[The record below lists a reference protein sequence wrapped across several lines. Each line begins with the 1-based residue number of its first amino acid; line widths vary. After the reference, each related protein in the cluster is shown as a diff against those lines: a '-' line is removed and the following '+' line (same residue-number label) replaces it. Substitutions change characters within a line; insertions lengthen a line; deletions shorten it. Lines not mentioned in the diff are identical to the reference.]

1 MDTDTAWTPTARDT
15 DMSTPD
21 MDTVM
26 VTLAEAA
33 ELAQVSVRTIRRW
46 IQHGHLPVTEGD
58 QGKMVS
64 PADLPLA
71 RERAGAGHR
80 RGHDQPGHGRGHGHD
95 QAARDTATAMTASQ
109 VQAVAFRDTFIQP
122 LVDQLARQEEKLTAQ
137 AERIGRLSAERDALQ
152 AEVDRRRDQ
161 EASTAPPVAAQAGP
175 GAARGEQMGA
185 DPLSSTPAAPGGW
198 RARLAAWWRG

>member
-1 MDTDTAWTPTARDT
+1 
-15 DMSTPD
+15 

-46 IQHGHLPVTEGD
+46 IQHGFLAVTEDD

-71 RERAGAGHR
+71 RERAGHGHR

-95 QAARDTATAMTASQ
+95 RADRDTDTAMTASQ
-109 VQAVAFRDTFIQP
+109 VQAVAFRDAFIQP

-137 AERIGRLSAERDALQ
+137 AERIGRLRAELEQLR
-152 AEVDRRRDQ
+152 
-161 EASTAPPVAAQAGP
+161 AAAAD
-175 GAARGEQMGA
+175 AARGPQGA
-185 DPLSSTPAAPGGW
+185 QDAPAPAAMGQDDPRGFW
-198 RARLAAWWRG
+198 DRLRALFSGQ